1 VWKKRIPKC
10 IGNCST
16 EIQPQCTKAPTEKGL
31 QNSSLTKENQNRPTT
46 YQFGFSKFQPFT

>member
-31 QNSSLTKENQNRPTT
+31 QNSSLTKENQKRPTT